1 MVKATKHIVII
12 LLLLLA
18 QVNYAQYNGGSSDG
32 FANQTYTLTT
42 CGTPSQFYAFMGGT
56 GDGATI
62 QTYTLTTCGTPSQF
76 YAFMGGNSDGA
87 SINNYTLTSCGTPN
101 QYYAYMGGNGDG
113 FTINTYTT
121 TTCGTPSQYYAY
133 MGGNADGF
141 AAQTYTLTTCGTP
154 SQFYAYT
161 GGTSDG
167 AAAQTF
173 TLTAC
178 GTPNQYYAYMGGTAD
193 GFSKDVYNQCPTAP
207 PVANFSATP
216 TTICAGST
224 VNFTDMSTQS
234 PSAWSWTFQGGTP
247 STYTVQN
254 PSVVYNTPGT
264 YSVSLT
270 AVNGMGSNTYT
281 VANYI
286 TVVASPTANA
296 GSDVAICTGSST
308 TLTATG
314 GTTYSWTPSIGLSAT
329 NIANPVA
336 TPTATTVYT
345 VIVGNGTC
353 SSTDAMTV
361 TVNSVPVANAGS
373 DASICIGSATTFSA
387 SGGTS
392 YNWSPSTGLS
402 STTISNPTASPT
414 VTTVYTVTAF
424 NGACS
429 ATDALTLTVN
439 SLPTANAGSD
449 LAICSG
455 SSTTLTATG
464 GPSYSWSPA
473 TGLSSTTIANPVATP
488 TASVN
493 YTVTV
498 TDGNGCQKSD
508 AMLLTV
514 NPLPNA
520 NAGSDATICSGNSAT
535 LTASGGTSYTWTPAT
550 GLSATNISN
559 PVANPTTTTTY
570 TVLVTDA
577 NSCQAS
583 DAVVVTVTSTL
594 VANAG
599 PSVAICQGSSTTLN
613 GSGGSTYSWSPSTG
627 LTNPNISNPNAS
639 PSSTTIYTLTVSSGG
654 CSASD
659 TMVVT
664 VNPVPSVSVTP
675 GGATTFCAGDSVRL
689 SSTSATSYTWSTG
702 ANTQSI
708 YVLTNGNYYVSV
720 QNVLGCQ
727 NTSGSVSV
735 TVHPIGT
742 ASITPGGT
750 TTFCQGGS
758 LTLTANNGA
767 SYSWTGGS
775 TSQSINVTASGTYT
789 VTVDDI
795 YGCAVPS
802 PTAAITVTVNPNPP
816 TPTITAVGTTS
827 NLCIGD
833 TVIFKSSPGTSYLW
847 STGATTDSIIATS
860 AGTYSVTVYN
870 SFGCGSTSSASN
882 LTVNDPLVDFTAD
895 SLLVFIPSAVVNF
908 TASVNGYPPYTY
920 QWNFGDG
927 STSSLPAPTHVY
939 NTIGYDTV
947 SLTLTDSLGC
957 AKKLTKLS
965 YIEVEQLFPSTAM
978 NTGTSLDLTGVSFI
992 DAVTGIIT
1000 LTDGNCILSTDS
1012 GNTWSPLPTGNT
1024 NSLYATHVQPGKWV
1038 ATGLNGTI
1046 LESGD
1051 NGNTWTPF
1059 VTGTTES
1066 FQGVSLSSPSNGFAV
1081 GTNGVAFT
1089 YNGTN
1094 WTPSVSGATVTLNGV
1109 EALSSGDAIAVG
1121 DNQTILSY
1129 SGGVWSPLSSPLNFD
1144 IKGVKFVTNAIGYAT
1159 GTNGIVIK
1167 TTTGGSTWNPVLTG
1181 VDIDFNSIEVE
1192 GTNNAWACGTH
1203 GIIYKT
1209 TDGGNNWTR
1218 YSVGYTATQ
1227 NSVRVSNG
1235 KGHVVGHGGNGRN
1248 YGTTGTTGVFSLTN
1262 DHTMFTLQPNP
1273 AHNRFVIS
1281 GFINTDEHLSVKI
1294 KDVAGN
1300 EIETLTDASFSGK
1313 YVKEVNTTMYPAGV
1327 YFIHINKG
1335 PRSWVQKLVI
1345 AK

>member
-1 MVKATKHIVII
+1 MLKRTKHIV
-12 LLLLLA
+12 LLLA
-18 QVNYAQYNGGSSDG
+18 SLFACFVSRAQYNGGSADGASRDTYTLTTCGTPDQFYAYMGGNSDG
-32 FANQTYTLTT
+32 SSVNTFTQTTCGTPAQFYAYSGGNGDGFSMQTYTLTT
-42 CGTPSQFYAFMGGT
+42 CGTPAQFYA
-56 GDGATI
+56 
-62 QTYTLTTCGTPSQF
+62 YS
-76 YAFMGGNSDGA
+76 
-87 SINNYTLTSCGTPN
+87 
-101 QYYAYMGGNGDG
+101 GGNG
-113 FTINTYTT
+113 
-121 TTCGTPSQYYAY
+121 
-133 MGGNADGF
+133 DGF

-154 SQFYAYT
+154 AQFYAYS
-161 GGTSDG
+161 GGNADG
-167 AAAQTF
+167 FASQTF
-173 TLTAC
+173 TQTTC
-178 GTPNQYYAYMGGTAD
+178 GTPNQFYAYMGGNGD
-193 GFSKDVYNQCPTAP
+193 GFSKDLKTLCPTAP

-234 PSAWSWTFQGGTP
+234 PTAWTWTFQGGTP

-270 AVNGMGSNTYT
+270 AVNGMGSNTFT

-314 GTTYSWTPSIGLSAT
+314 GTTYSWTPSTGLSAT

-336 TPTATTVYT
+336 NPTTTTVYSVT
-345 VIVGNGTC
+345 VGNGTC

-361 TVNSVPVANAGS
+361 TVNTMPTANAGS

-392 YNWSPSTGLS
+392 YSWSPTTGLNS
-402 STTISNPTASPT
+402 ITIANPTASPT
-414 VTTVYTVTAF
+414 VTTVYTVTVF

-449 LAICSG
+449 ATICSG
-455 SSTTLTATG
+455 SSATLTATG
-464 GPSYSWSPA
+464 GSSYSWSPA
-473 TGLSSTTIANPVATP
+473 TGLSATNIANPVATP
-488 TASVN
+488 TVTRN
-493 YTVTV
+493 YTVTA
-498 TDGNGCQKSD
+498 TDGNGCQASD
-508 AMLLTV
+508 VVLVTV

-520 NAGSDATICSGNSAT
+520 NAGSDVTICSGSSTT

-559 PVANPTTTTTY
+559 PVATPTTTTTY

-599 PSVAICQGSSTTLN
+599 PSVAICNGSATTLN
-613 GSGGSTYSWSPSTG
+613 GSGGSSYSWTPSTG
-627 LTNPNISNPNAS
+627 LSSTTSPNPSAGP
-639 PSSTTIYTLTVSSGG
+639 PTTTIYTLTVSSGG

-664 VNPVPSVSVTP
+664 VNPVPTVSVTA
-675 GGATTFCAGDSVRL
+675 GGSTTFCQGDSVQL

-702 ANTQSI
+702 ANTQTI
-708 YVLTNGNYYVSV
+708 YALSSGNYYVSV
-720 QNVLGCQ
+720 QNSFGCQ

-742 ASITPGGT
+742 ASITPGGS

-767 SYSWTGGS
+767 GYSWTGGA

-795 YGCAVPS
+795 FGCAVPS
-802 PTAAITVTVNPNPP
+802 PTASIVITVNPNPP

-827 NLCIGD
+827 NMCIGD

-860 AGTYSVTVYN
+860 AGNYSVTVYN
-870 SFGCGSTSSASN
+870 AFGCGATSSASN

-908 TASVNGYPPYTY
+908 TASVNGFPPYTY
-920 QWNFGDG
+920 QWSFGDG
-927 STSSLPAPTHVY
+927 STSSAIAPTHTY
-939 NTIGYDTV
+939 TSIGYDTV

-965 YIEVEQLFPSTAM
+965 YIEVEQLFPSYASV
-978 NTGTSLDLTGVSFI
+978 TGTSLNLTGASFL
-992 DAVTGIIT
+992 DAVTGIVT
-1000 LTDGNCILSTDS
+1000 LDDGNCILSTDS
-1012 GNTWSPLPTGNT
+1012 GKTFTPLPTGNT
-1024 NSLYATHVQPGKWV
+1024 NSLYATHILPGKWI

-1046 LESGD
+1046 LQSVN
-1051 NGNTWTPF
+1051 NGASWTTF
-1059 VTGTTES
+1059 TTSTTET
-1066 FQGVSLSSPSNGFAV
+1066 FYGVSLSSASNGFAV
-1081 GTNGVAFT
+1081 GTNGEAQQF
-1089 YNGTN
+1089 NGTN
-1094 WTPSVSGATVTLNGV
+1094 WTPTVSGTTVTLNAV
-1109 EALSSGDAIAVG
+1109 EALTSGDAIAVG

-1129 SGGVWSPLSSPLNFD
+1129 SGGSWSAQTSPLNFN
-1144 IKGVKFVTNAIGYAT
+1144 IRGVRFVTTLLGYAT
-1159 GTNGIVIK
+1159 GTNGIVLQ
-1167 TTTGGSTWNPVLTG
+1167 TTDGGLNWNPVLTG
-1181 VDIDFNSIEVE
+1181 VDIDFNSIEAE
-1192 GTNNAWACGTH
+1192 GANNAWATGTH
-1203 GIIYKT
+1203 GIVYKT
-1209 TDGGNNWTR
+1209 TNGGGLWTR
-1218 YSVGYTATQ
+1218 YSVGYTDDQTCLK
-1227 NSVRVSNG
+1227 VTNG
-1235 KGHVVGHGGNGRN
+1235 KGHVVGQGGNARHFN
-1248 YGTTGTTGVFSLTN
+1248 TTGSTGVFSSIN
-1262 DHTMFTLQPNP
+1262 PSAFNFKVQPNP
-1273 AHNRFVIS
+1273 AYDNFTVSLNVLAKENLTI
-1281 GFINTDEHLSVKI
+1281 DI
-1294 KDVAGN
+1294 KDVNGKL
-1300 EIETLTDASFSGK
+1300 IETIINAPFSGK
-1313 YVKEVNTTMYPAGV
+1313 YSHEANVAMYPAGV
-1327 YFIHINKG
+1327 YFIHVRKG
-1335 PRSWVQKLVI
+1335 EQAWVQRLVI
-1345 AK
+1345 TK